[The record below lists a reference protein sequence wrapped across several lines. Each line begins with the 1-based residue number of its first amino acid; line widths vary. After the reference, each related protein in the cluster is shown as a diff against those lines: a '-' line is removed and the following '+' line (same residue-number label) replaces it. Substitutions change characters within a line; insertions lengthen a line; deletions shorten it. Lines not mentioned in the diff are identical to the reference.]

1 MEFMAKR
8 DCAEM
13 EQMDCYVAV
22 RGSENVAE
30 LSDVPAENMRMYEL
44 YYRKPVHTDIRVP
57 KTRWVVLRY
66 PNDAMAQLSGTSR
79 ESFEDFYFEVCNLD
93 YSKMEEAMKPLV
105 NLMEKT
111 DKVRLVSGSG
121 TDLTFSIKDIPVIP
135 CAGHMNIPDG
145 EVYTAPVKN
154 SVNGVICYNTPS
166 MYQGYT
172 KEVEKLIEV
181 EKEKEVEKQRLP
193 LSAWVKAIAF
203 LFPFPLLLIIGLA
216 LILFGYQTCGK
227 GLCKWTL
234 LGWLFYFILLMFCE
248 IFL

>member
-1 MEFMAKR
+1 MELVRIVTSERA
-8 DCAEM
+8 DYQPEAVIAAE
-13 EQMDCYVAV
+13 E
-22 RGSENVAE
+22 E
-30 LSDVPAENMRMYEL
+30 LKWR
-44 YYRKPVHTDIRVP
+44 
-57 KTRWVVLRY
+57 
-66 PNDAMAQLSGTSR
+66 
-79 ESFEDFYFEVCNLD
+79 
-93 YSKMEEAMKPLV
+93 
-105 NLMEKT
+105 
-111 DKVRLVSGSG
+111 
-121 TDLTFSIKDIPVIP
+121 
-135 CAGHMNIPDG
+135 NI
-145 EVYTAPVKN
+145 
-154 SVNGVICYNTPS
+154 TPS
-166 MYQGYT
+166 MYQDYT

>member
-1 MEFMAKR
+1 M
-8 DCAEM
+8 
-13 EQMDCYVAV
+13 
-22 RGSENVAE
+22 
-30 LSDVPAENMRMYEL
+30 
-44 YYRKPVHTDIRVP
+44 P
-57 KTRWVVLRY
+57 KEII
-66 PNDAMAQLSGTSR
+66 G
-79 ESFEDFYFEVCNLD
+79 
-93 YSKMEEAMKPLV
+93 
-105 NLMEKT
+105 
-111 DKVRLVSGSG
+111 
-121 TDLTFSIKDIPVIP
+121 
-135 CAGHMNIPDG
+135 
-145 EVYTAPVKN
+145 
-154 SVNGVICYNTPS
+154 
-166 MYQGYT
+166 T

>member
-1 MEFMAKR
+1 METNKFSVVMSEKVDMELVRIVTSERADYQPEAVIAAEEELKR
-8 DCAEM
+8 
-13 EQMDCYVAV
+13 
-22 RGSENVAE
+22 R
-30 LSDVPAENMRMYEL
+30 
-44 YYRKPVHTDIRVP
+44 
-57 KTRWVVLRY
+57 
-66 PNDAMAQLSGTSR
+66 
-79 ESFEDFYFEVCNLD
+79 
-93 YSKMEEAMKPLV
+93 
-105 NLMEKT
+105 
-111 DKVRLVSGSG
+111 
-121 TDLTFSIKDIPVIP
+121 
-135 CAGHMNIPDG
+135 NI
-145 EVYTAPVKN
+145 
-154 SVNGVICYNTPS
+154 TPS

-227 GLCKWTL
+227 GFCKWTL